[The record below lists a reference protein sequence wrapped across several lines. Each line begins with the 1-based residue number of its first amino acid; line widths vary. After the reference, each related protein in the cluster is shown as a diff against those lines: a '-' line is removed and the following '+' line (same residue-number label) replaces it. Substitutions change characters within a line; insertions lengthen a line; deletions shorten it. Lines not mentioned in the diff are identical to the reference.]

1 MMRVVLF
8 AAFSGTLM
16 LTGFGCKSDPIKDR
30 PISFSKWRAD
40 ETIKYI
46 NNRYDREIDSLE
58 MLPVMV
64 VSHYTAMDSLEVSFK
79 YMNNEEME
87 SGRGLLKKAGGANIA
102 VQFLVGKGGEIYR
115 LMPENHIGRHVIGLN
130 RHAIG
135 IENVGK
141 DEKALTKAQVDANAY
156 IVRHLVK
163 KFPIRYLIAHAEYR
177 GYEKTPLWEEKDT
190 KYRTEK
196 IDPGESFMQPLR
208 AQLADLNLKS
218 VYDGG
223 EIPTRL
229 DYLLSAYH
237 KKGEFSGNALV
248 IRNGEVV
255 FRKSFGDA
263 LKPDDALYLAS
274 AAKSLTAVAVAQLEA
289 KRKISYTAP
298 VARFFPELKHLLK
311 GVQVRHLLAH
321 TSGLE
326 DYYKLVKAAPGFT
339 NADALAAMATQLKP
353 LSRPGTKFH
362 YANSNYV
369 LLSEIVARVSGQGF
383 TAYVRENIF
392 TPAGMTASLF
402 AAETEPG
409 NTIPALDAE
418 GKKFQYAFKTSGAGG
433 MYSTLD
439 DIARFDQVLLGKKI
453 LSAAQFKGLIRPQTK
468 VEAKETEYASGWY
481 VYPKRDVIY
490 HDGNFGGY
498 HTMNWLQLKEKNAI
512 ILLGNKSTAKVK
524 EITYEIDRILNGLT
538 AQRLR

>member
-1 MMRVVLF
+1 M
-8 AAFSGTLM
+8 
-16 LTGFGCKSDPIKDR
+16 CKSDPIKDK
-30 PISFSKWRAD
+30 PISFSPWRVQ

-46 NNRYDREIDSLE
+46 NNRYDRNIDSLE

-64 VSHYTAMDSLEVSFK
+64 VSHYTAMDSLDVSFK

-102 VQFLVGKGGEIYR
+102 VQFLVGKKGEIYR

-141 DEKALTKAQVDANAY
+141 DEKALTKAQIDANEI

-177 GYEKTPLWEEKDT
+177 DFEKTPLWEESDT

-208 AQLADLNLKS
+208 AQVADLNLKMK
-218 VYDGG
+218 YDGG
-223 EIPTRL
+223 EIPDRL
-229 DYLLSAYH
+229 GHLLAAYH
-237 KKGEFSGNALV
+237 KKGEFNGNVLV
-248 IRNGEVV
+248 MRNGGVI
-255 FRKSFGDA
+255 FRKAYGA
-263 LKPDDALYLAS
+263 PQKEDDAIYLAS
-274 AAKSLTAVAVAQLEA
+274 AAKPITAVAVAQLVQ
-289 KRKISYTAP
+289 KRKLSFTAA
-298 VARFFPELKHLLK
+298 VATYFPELKHLLK
-311 GVQVRHLLAH
+311 GVQIKHLLSH

-326 DYYKLVKAAPGFT
+326 DYYKLVKPVAGFT
-339 NADALAAMATQLKP
+339 NADALQALQTQQKP
-353 LSRPGTKFH
+353 LAPPGKKFH

-369 LLSEIVARVSGQGF
+369 LLAEIVARVSGRDF
-383 TAYVRENIF
+383 PAFVTENIL
-392 TPAGMTASLF
+392 TPAGMTGSAF
-402 AAETEPG
+402 AATLMPG
-409 NTIPALDAE
+409 AHTVAATDAA
-418 GKKFQYAFKTSGAGG
+418 GKEFRYEYKTSGAGG
-433 MYSTLD
+433 LYATLD
-439 DIARFDQVLLGKKI
+439 DIARFDTALFSHQLLG
-453 LSAAQFKGLIRPQTK
+453 AAQFKGLIRPVTK

-481 VYPKRDVIY
+481 VYPKRGVIY

-512 ILLGNKSTAKVK
+512 VLLANRATPKIK
-524 EITYEIDRILNGLT
+524 EITYEIDRILNGLS
-538 AQRLR
+538 AQRLK